1 MAKENRNRATK
12 AVRLLALAVGIGVVA
27 AAPIPSDIASAQSTL
42 QSTKFK
48 NEPRLRDLRV
58 KLQRSRTG
66 AVRPLTFEI
75 NESWESSSDNQAK
88 ALAQRFILDLGGT
101 PVKRG
106 AQFELRLEYI
116 GNTQSPDGIVQI
128 SDFIATIRDNQA
140 RGSDLLAQSE
150 LSVRCRAVP
159 CSPSSAQ
166 VKDLLLR
173 LGE

>member
-1 MAKENRNRATK
+1 MAEEGKKRSTK
-12 AVRLLALAVGIGVVA
+12 IVRLLALAAAIGVVA
-27 AAPIPSDIASAQSTL
+27 SAPAPSDTASAQSTL
-42 QSTKFK
+42 QSTNFK
-48 NEPRLRDLRV
+48 NEPRLRDLRL

-66 AVRPLTFEI
+66 AVRPLTFQI
-75 NESWESSSDNQAK
+75 TESWESSTDDQAV
-88 ALAQRFILDLGGT
+88 ALAQRFILDLGGR

-106 AQFELRLEYI
+106 AQFVLRLDYI
-116 GNTQSPDGIVQI
+116 GNSPSPDGVVQI

-150 LSVRCRAVP
+150 LSVRCRTVP
-159 CSPSSAQ
+159 CSPSSSQ

>member
-1 MAKENRNRATK
+1 MAEKSKKRSTK
-12 AVRLLALAVGIGVVA
+12 AVRLMAFAVAIGVAAFA
-27 AAPIPSDIASAQSTL
+27 AAPSYTASAQSTL
-42 QSTKFK
+42 QSTNFK
-48 NEPRLRDLRV
+48 NEPRLRDLRA

-75 NESWESSSDNQAK
+75 TESWESSTDDQAI
-88 ALAQRFILDLGGT
+88 ALAQRFILDLGGR

-106 AQFELRLEYI
+106 AQFVLRLDYI
-116 GNTQSPDGIVQI
+116 GNSPSPDGVVQI